1 MRPFFSPGC
10 VRSLA
15 ATRLLFA
22 CCLLLIA
29 AAPAIAQSTFG
40 SILGTVR
47 DSSGADVQGAQ
58 ITLVN
63 VGTSGSRV
71 LVSDSTG
78 NFGFKNIDVGSYTL
92 TVTAPGFEKD
102 SLPEIDLTARETR
115 HLDVILKPGAENQTV
130 MVVDNPLPVITTDV
144 SNLAETKTGAE
155 LVDLPV
161 AIYSRSTGS
170 TSPISTL
177 TTEAGVQTDDSG
189 ELAVAGTTAA
199 LLSVTVDGISSVGVE
214 YSGPVNEMFP
224 SFNSI

>member
-63 VGTSGSRV
+63 VGTDLPSAERQ
-71 LVSDSTG
+71 
-78 NFGFKNIDVGSYTL
+78 
-92 TVTAPGFEKD
+92 
-102 SLPEIDLTARETR
+102 SLPLLADDLA
-115 HLDVILKPGAENQTV
+115 HNITV
-130 MVVDNPLPVITTDV
+130 
-144 SNLAETKTGAE
+144 A
-155 LVDLPV
+155 
-161 AIYSRSTGS
+161 
-170 TSPISTL
+170 L
-177 TTEAGVQTDDSG
+177 TEGG
-189 ELAVAGTTAA
+189 W
-199 LLSVTVDGISSVGVE
+199 
-214 YSGPVNEMFP
+214 
-224 SFNSI
+224 